1 VQKHRSSP
9 WHASSQIVE
18 SQNAVTGTRPAAEFG
33 RLAIGEQADA
43 VAETWW
49 VDKTQRRF
57 RGVDIR
63 G

>member
-1 VQKHRSSP
+1 
-9 WHASSQIVE
+9 VE
-18 SQNAVTGTRPAAEFG
+18 SKNAVTGTRPAAEFG

-43 VAETWW
+43 VAEIWW